1 MAEQK
6 LTSANIRIAFGN
18 PNSVTQNGKCFTVTD
33 TKMYPKIKATLCDN
47 GDKLT
52 VAGVNKNSYVPNLL
66 RKKFTLTAAEKN
78 NGLNPANYFNS
89 VVVQGGGRRRK
100 TTRKNRKASRKNR
113 KASRKNRKNRKTTR
127 KNRR

>member
-1 MAEQK
+1 MPGTEPK
-6 LTSANIRIAFGN
+6 LTSANLRTAFGN
-18 PNSVTQNGKCFTVTD
+18 PNSVKQNGKCFTVID
-33 TKMYPKIKATLCDN
+33 NKMYPKINATVCDN

-52 VAGVNKNSYVPNLL
+52 VAGVNKNSYVPDLL
-66 RKKFTLTAAEKN
+66 RKKFTLTAAEIQ

-100 TTRKNRKASRKNR
+100 NRKTTRKNRKTT
-113 KASRKNRKNRKTTR
+113 RKNRKNRKTTR